1 MIMQNR
7 SDNTF
12 DKLLKAKFE
21 NFRSEPIP
29 ELWEQISKQLDQK
42 PKSSRL
48 PFVWLTAACLLIV
61 GAYVV
66 WFSSPNVVNVKNQVV
81 KYTIPSTPVEQLQS
95 ASQAI
100 VPSIAANPA
109 KKIVLAVDRSPI
121 EQEPL
126 IVSQKFVTDP
136 VSKPVDTPAMT
147 TEVQPE
153 ATAAISESPVVAN
166 VEPAKSDVEEHFE
179 EESTTKHHSRGL
191 GRLVNFVVSQVDGRA
206 DKLIEVSEE
215 PGEGLRITGLNIGLV
230 KMKNK
235 NPK

>member
-21 NFRSEPIP
+21 NFRSEPST
-29 ELWEQISKQLDQK
+29 ELWQQISKQLDQK

-48 PFVWLTAACLLIV
+48 PYVWLTAACLLIV

-66 WFSSPNVVNVKNQVV
+66 WFSSSNTVNLEPQVV
-81 KYTIPSTPVEQLQS
+81 KNRIPSTPVEQLQP

-100 VPSIAANPA
+100 VPSIAASPS
-109 KKIVLAVDRSPI
+109 KKVVLAVQRPQVN
-121 EQEPL
+121 QEPS
-126 IVSQKFVTDP
+126 IVSKELVTELAFNSVENPISTIQDQ
-136 VSKPVDTPAMT
+136 S
-147 TEVQPE
+147 EVI
-153 ATAAISESPVVAN
+153 AAIAETPVLAN
-166 VEPAKSDVEEHFE
+166 VEPEKSETEEHFE
-179 EESTTKHHSRGL
+179 EESPSKHRSRGL
-191 GRLVNFVVSQVDGRA
+191 GRLVNFVVGQVDGRA
-206 DKLIEVSEE
+206 DKLIEVSED
-215 PGEGLRITGLNIGLV
+215 PGEGLRITGLNIGLI

>member
-21 NFRSEPIP
+21 NFRSEPSP

-48 PFVWLTAACLLIV
+48 PYVWLTAACLLIV

-66 WFSSPNVVNVKNQVV
+66 WFSSSNTVNLEPQVV
-81 KYTIPSTPVEQLQS
+81 KNRISANPVEQLQP

-100 VPSIAANPA
+100 VPSIAESSA
-109 KKIVLAVDRSPI
+109 KKVVLVVQRPQVK
-121 EQEPL
+121 QEPL
-126 IVSQKFVTDP
+126 IASKELVTEQVFNSVEKP
-136 VSKPVDTPAMT
+136 VST
-147 TEVQPE
+147 TEVQSE
-153 ATAAISESPVVAN
+153 AIMAISETPVLAN
-166 VEPAKSDVEEHFE
+166 IESEKSETEEHFE
-179 EESTTKHHSRGL
+179 EESPSKHRSRGL
-191 GRLVNFVVSQVDGRA
+191 GRLVNFVVGQVDGRA
-206 DKLIEVSEE
+206 DKLIEVSED
-215 PGEGLRITGLNIGLV
+215 PGEGLRITGLNIGLI